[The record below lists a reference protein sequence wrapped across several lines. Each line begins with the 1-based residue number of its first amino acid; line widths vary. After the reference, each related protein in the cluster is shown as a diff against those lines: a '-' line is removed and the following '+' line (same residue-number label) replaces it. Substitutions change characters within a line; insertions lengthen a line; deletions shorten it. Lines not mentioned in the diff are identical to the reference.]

1 LDVAP
6 RAKTQEQRMAVFTQA
21 EQMLMDDLPVLPIYT
36 YTTAHLVHPSV
47 KNVADN
53 IMDMQS
59 YREIYLEG
67 ADD

>member
-1 LDVAP
+1 
-6 RAKTQEQRMAVFTQA
+6 MAVFTQA